1 MLLNL
6 IISYKV
12 TKCIISPPIFF
23 NIGFVVAC
31 YFAILYY
38 KEWDMQLL
46 RMNTFLSIALG
57 CSFFSLMSIL
67 LIKTCDKNNRS
78 TISVFQPSNIFKRLR
93 LKYFLFLCCILQI
106 LVLFL
111 KIHFYKA
118 AFGGYLSFSELLF
131 ASRMN
136 FIDEDSV
143 SVFPFWFRNVMQ
155 LFTVLNFLFYA
166 LFSNLVF
173 LREKK
178 NRYLIVLL
186 IVNILLQMGCSLF
199 DGARGGVVS
208 SLSCF
213 ILIFIMKFFQWTGRR
228 NLPIK
233 VLARFFV
240 LAIFIGILMK
250 TSAEFVGRDTKEESS
265 LYYFAYYCG
274 GEIKNLDIY
283 MGNEKFSNHFGD
295 ATFLGLYS
303 ELNKYISINVPKVA
317 ENTFSEYKGLNLGN
331 VYTTFYNFY
340 YDGGL
345 WGVMI
350 FSTIMSVMSTNIFLK
365 IRRNKTWNLSLSEF
379 VYAQVCFSLLMCFFS
394 NRFYTE
400 IICVSFVKKIVYF
413 LVVSYFFNKTFLKI
427 KQYGKNSCCDCYI
440 Q

>member
-1 MLLNL
+1 MLIYWLFVILLLNL
-6 IISYKV
+6 IISYKI

-67 LIKTCDKNNRS
+67 LIKTGDKNNRS

-136 FIDEDSV
+136 FFDEDSV

-173 LREKK
+173 FKREKK
-178 NRYLIVLL
+178 QIFDSVTYCEYIVTNGMFF
-186 IVNILLQMGCSLF
+186 VRWRKRWSCFFFILLYF
-199 DGARGGVVS
+199 D
-208 SLSCF
+208 
-213 ILIFIMKFFQWTGRR
+213 
-228 NLPIK
+228 
-233 VLARFFV
+233 
-240 LAIFIGILMK
+240 
-250 TSAEFVGRDTKEESS
+250 
-265 LYYFAYYCG
+265 
-274 GEIKNLDIY
+274 
-283 MGNEKFSNHFGD
+283 
-295 ATFLGLYS
+295 
-303 ELNKYISINVPKVA
+303 
-317 ENTFSEYKGLNLGN
+317 
-331 VYTTFYNFY
+331 FY
-340 YDGGL
+340 YE
-345 WGVMI
+345 I
-350 FSTIMSVMSTNIFLK
+350 FSMD
-365 IRRNKTWNLSLSEF
+365 R
-379 VYAQVCFSLLMCFFS
+379 
-394 NRFYTE
+394 
-400 IICVSFVKKIVYF
+400 KKELAYKSI
-413 LVVSYFFNKTFLKI
+413 S
-427 KQYGKNSCCDCYI
+427 
-440 Q
+440 